1 MLYPMTVEAAALQE
15 RVTECVAGTPVPVK
29 VMVAGEFAALLVT
42 VTLPFTPTAVAGV
55 KLALSVTVCPGVTVC
70 PVETPL
76 AANPAPET
84 LMLEMVTL
92 EFPAFVNVTLR
103 PPLLPSFTVPKLRLV
118 VLAFRTKVAGFTV
131 SPAALLVTLPTL
143 LVTVTVN
150 CSPLS
155 AEAVAGV
162 V

>member
-1 MLYPMTVEAAALQE
+1 M
-15 RVTECVAGTPVPVK
+15 
-29 VMVAGEFAALLVT
+29 LVT
-42 VTLPFTPTAVAGV
+42 VTLPVTATAVAGV
-55 KLALSVTVCPGVTVC
+55 KLALSVAVCPGATVC

-84 LMLEMVTL
+84 LTLEIVTS

-103 PPLLPSFTVPKLRLV
+103 PPLLPSFTVAKFRLV
-118 VLAFRTKVAGFTV
+118 VLALRTKVAGLTV
-131 SPAALLVTLPTL
+131 SAATLLVTLLTL
-143 LVTVTVN
+143 LATVTVN

-155 AEAVAGV
+155 AEVVAGV